1 MAPTFLAGKVE
12 FLVAMLLVAT
22 VVSLATRRTRVPYT
36 VALVILGVGAQAA
49 GFLPKVGLTPG
60 LVLTVFLPPLLFEAA
75 WNLDIRTLRIVWKP
89 VAFLAILG
97 VAVAVLAIGAAVHL
111 AGGLS
116 WPAALLLG
124 AALSATDPVS
134 VVALFKEV
142 PVPGRLAVT
151 IEGESLFNDG
161 TSVAIYQVLLAG
173 VATGKLSGL
182 TLGGQFVLL
191 ALGGLALGVLIGG
204 LASMSLSF
212 IDDHLTGVML
222 TTVVAYGGF
231 LLGARLGVSPVLTV
245 VAAGL
250 VAGNVAKGQLRMPRA
265 PGPRRLRLRFKGLKT
280 VSREISVAIDSF
292 WEYAAFVVNSLLFL
306 LVGLEFVAG
315 PVFQRAAPFFWALVG
330 MQGARLLS
338 IGALFAVP
346 GARPRSREV
355 PVLYWGGLRGALS
368 LAMALGL
375 PLTIPGRDTVIA
387 VAYGCVLFTL
397 VVQGLS
403 MPWLVSRV
411 FRPPVRS

>member
-1 MAPTFLAGKVE
+1 MAPTFLTGREE
-12 FLVAMLLVAT
+12 FLVGMLLVAT
-22 VVSLATRRTRVPYT
+22 VVSLAIRRTRIPYT
-36 VALVILGVGAQAA
+36 VALVILGVVAQAA
-49 GFLPKVGLTPG
+49 GFLPKVHLTPE

-75 WNLDIRTLRIVWKP
+75 WNLDIRTLRLVWKP
-89 VAFLAILG
+89 VALLAVVGVG
-97 VAVAVLAIGAAVHL
+97 VAVVAIGAAVHL
-111 AGGLS
+111 AGGLG
-116 WPAALLLG
+116 WPEALLLG

-161 TSVAIYQVLLAG
+161 TSVAIYQVLLAAMASG
-173 VATGKLSGL
+173 RLSGL
-182 TLGGQFVLL
+182 TLGGQFITL
-191 ALGGLALGVLIGG
+191 AFGGLALGVVIGG

-231 LLGARLGVSPVLTV
+231 LLGVRLGVSPVLTV

-250 VAGNVAKGQLRMPRA
+250 VAGNVAKGFLRLPRA
-265 PGPRRLRLRFKGLKT
+265 PGPAWLGLGVKGRRT

-315 PVFQRAAPFFWALVG
+315 PVFERAAPFLWALMG
-330 MQGARLLS
+330 MQGARLLA

-346 GARPRSREV
+346 GARPRLKEV
-355 PVLYWGGLRGALS
+355 PVLHWGGLRGALS

-375 PLTIPGRDTVIA
+375 PLSTPGRDTVIA
-387 VAYGCVLFTL
+387 VVYGCVLFTL

-403 MPWLVSRV
+403 MPWLVGRLYRTVVKS
-411 FRPPVRS
+411 